1 MQMAI
6 PSRRNDYQSVA
17 TATTTTTYHDEAA
30 PAVAAEIIEDI
41 THYHATLFYRNK
53 NRDSSSS
60 IRRCTLYLCST
71 PTLTAIASICLCLA
85 IALTIY
91 ISKPILDQINEN
103 NDNANNKHYDLSAAV
118 SAAYEKLNGPM
129 PIESR
134 RKGSKG
140 SRSESSSVAVSLGC
154 EGTVMIIRHCEKYL
168 RGVKH
173 SSDFQHCNYVGFER
187 AHYLATLFGDGDE
200 RWPAPAFI
208 YSMGSTKSHHHVHRE
223 FETVTT
229 ISKKLTVPIETKYS
243 IGKEED
249 LANDL
254 IQKLQTGEMCGN
266 LALISWK
273 HEDISR
279 LAHNLGCGIE
289 NGCPRSYP
297 ETFDEAWQ
305 IKFVYDIPVLG
316 GVTGKDNN
324 PNWHIYGSVQQEGF
338 DPLAY
343 SKVIGD
349 YPKGGKPVGGGW
361 TLSNGQFV

>member
-1 MQMAI
+1 MAI

-17 TATTTTTYHDEAA
+17 STTTTYYDEAA
-30 PAVAAEIIEDI
+30 PPAEIIED
-41 THYHATLFYRNK
+41 TQETSFHRNK
-53 NRDSSSS
+53 SRGRSSN
-60 IRRCTLYLCST
+60 IRRCTLCLCS
-71 PTLTAIASICLCLA
+71 PTAIASICLCLA
-85 IALTIY
+85 IVLTIY

-103 NDNANNKHYDLSAAV
+103 NANNKHYDLSAA
-118 SAAYEKLNGPM
+118 AAYEKLNGQ
-129 PIESR
+129 IESKGR
-134 RKGSKG
+134 GSKG
-140 SRSESSSVAVSLGC
+140 SSSESSVSLGC

-168 RGVKH
+168 RGAKH
-173 SSDFQHCNYVGFER
+173 GSDFQHCNYVGFER

-223 FETVTT
+223 VETVTT
-229 ISKKLTVPIETKYS
+229 ISKKLKVPIETKYS

-254 IQKLQTGEMCGN
+254 IQKLRAGEMCGN

-273 HEDISR
+273 HEDIPR

-316 GVTGKDNN
+316 GVNGKDNN

-361 TLSNGQFV
+361 ALSNGQFI